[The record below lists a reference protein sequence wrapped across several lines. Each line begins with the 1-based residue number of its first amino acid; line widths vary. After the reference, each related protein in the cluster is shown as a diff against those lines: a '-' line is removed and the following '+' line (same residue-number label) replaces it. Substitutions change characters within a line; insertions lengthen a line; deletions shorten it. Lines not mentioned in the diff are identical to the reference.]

1 MLRLLKKYFV
11 CTFMNTS
18 KWRKLGQIGNAA
30 NVVPKEIKKYCKKSE
45 QYAHFLY
52 PLYLI

>member
-1 MLRLLKKYFV
+1 
-11 CTFMNTS
+11 MNTS

-30 NVVPKEIKKYCKKSE
+30 NVVPKEIKKILQEKVSDMLT
-45 QYAHFLY
+45 FLY